1 MREIK
6 FRAWDKDNKEML
18 YELDN
23 KGYHEDLMKPFDN
36 LDTKSYYEIMQFTGL
51 FDKNGKEI
59 YEGDIIEYKNVLFVV
74 EWEKEFC
81 QFKLSFIEKEGFL
94 DLGYKTRELKI
105 IGNIYENPELVEDKK

>member
-1 MREIK
+1 MRVIK
-6 FRAWDKDNKEML
+6 FRAWSKYNQGMRYNIL
-18 YELDN
+18 
-23 KGYHEDLMKPFDN
+23 N
-36 LDTKSYYEIMQFTGL
+36 LGKFKNEFWERMQFTGL
-51 FDKNGKEI
+51 KDKNGKEI

>member
-59 YEGDIIEYKNVLFVV
+59 YEGDIIEQIFYGDEISKIILVV
-74 EWEKEFC
+74 EDIRNLESIRCGSSKEN
-81 QFKLSFIEKEGFL
+81 
-94 DLGYKTRELKI
+94 KI
-105 IGNIYENPELVEDKK
+105 IGNIYENPEFVETKGSEGK